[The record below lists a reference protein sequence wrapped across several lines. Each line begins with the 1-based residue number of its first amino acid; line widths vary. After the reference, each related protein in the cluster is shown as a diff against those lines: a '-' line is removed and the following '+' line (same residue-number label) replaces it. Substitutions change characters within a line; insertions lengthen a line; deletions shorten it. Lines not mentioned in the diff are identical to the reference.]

1 MGGEEERILYNI
13 DVKMKTSRVINQE
26 GMGECGAAAEIK
38 TFSFRDSDDRS
49 KYEEGNPNLAAQP
62 PSTLT
67 GYTIS
72 KKLTVEKPGRPSL
85 NKICPNKRP

>member
-49 KYEEGNPNLAAQP
+49 KYEEGNCIKAKSQFGG
-62 PSTLT
+62 STT
-67 GYTIS
+67 FNANWIYDI
-72 KKLTVEKPGRPSL
+72 EK
-85 NKICPNKRP
+85 IDC